1 MQRHDSWQPTRYNTN
16 VASNISYEQ
25 PLNERVRTFL
35 RVEFLFE
42 QLNHYIDDPNE
53 WNNRNAI
60 SALIEVID
68 FLSRLDIKTELI
80 KELERHSVIISSLE
94 NTPGVDINRLK
105 MIIGEISDCLKTLRD
120 ASFQPGQA
128 LRQNEFITSIKQRA
142 SIPGGTCNFDLP
154 GYYFWLKSQNV
165 NKTGQLKEWKG
176 DISIIHRAVKLAL
189 ELIRNSTNPVMA
201 TAIRGFYQQGIETD
215 APCQLIRVK
224 LPAGSG
230 YYPEISG
237 GKHRF
242 TIRFMEQPSM
252 NQRPSQTSDDVE
264 FELHCCSL

>member
-1 MQRHDSWQPTRYNTN
+1 MALKIT
-16 VASNISYEQ
+16 YEQ

-80 KELERHSVIISSLE
+80 KELERHTVIISSLE
-94 NTPGVDINRLK
+94 NTPGVDIQRLK
-105 MIIGEISDCLKTLRD
+105 IILGEISNSLKTLRN
-120 ASFQPGQA
+120 ANFQPGQV
-128 LRQNEFITSIKQRA
+128 LRQNEFITSIKQRI

-154 GYYFWLKSQNV
+154 GYNFWLKSQNV
-165 NKTGQLKEWKG
+165 DKTRQLKEWHK
-176 DISIIHRAVKLAL
+176 DISVINQAVKLAL
-189 ELIRNSTNPVMA
+189 ELIRNSSNPAIETA
-201 TAIRGFYQQGIETD
+201 TRGFYQQSIESDT
-215 APCQLIRVK
+215 ACQLIRVK
-224 LPAGSG
+224 LPPEST

-242 TIRFMEQPSM
+242 TVRFMEQSSM
-252 NQRPSQTSDDVE
+252 NQRPSQTGDDVE
-264 FELHCCSL
+264 FELHCCNL

>member
-1 MQRHDSWQPTRYNTN
+1 M
-16 VASNISYEQ
+16 
-25 PLNERVRTFL
+25 RTFL

-53 WNNRNAI
+53 WNNRNAVA
-60 SALIEVID
+60 ALIEVLD

-80 KELERHSVIISSLE
+80 KELERHSTIISSLE
-94 NTPGVDINRLK
+94 NTPGVDVQRLTV
-105 MIIGEISDCLKTLRD
+105 IIAEIGNCLKTLRNGN
-120 ASFQPGQA
+120 FQPGQA
-128 LRQNEFITSIKQRA
+128 LRQNEFITSIKQRN

-165 NKTGQLKEWKG
+165 DKSLQLKAWQM
-176 DISIIHRAVKLAL
+176 DINIINRAVKLVL
-189 ELIRNSTNPVMA
+189 ELVRNSSNPVIETA
-201 TAIRGFYQQGIETD
+201 TRGFYQKSIESDMT
-215 APCQLIRVK
+215 CQLIRVK
-224 LPAGSG
+224 LPAESL

-252 NQRPSQTSDDVE
+252 NQRPNQTVNDVE
-264 FELHCCSL
+264 FELHCCNL

>member
-1 MQRHDSWQPTRYNTN
+1 
-16 VASNISYEQ
+16 
-25 PLNERVRTFL
+25 LNERVRTFL

-53 WNNRNAI
+53 WNNRNAV

-80 KELERHSVIISSLE
+80 KELERHSSIISSLE
-94 NTPGVDINRLK
+94 NTPGVDTQRLK
-105 MIIGEISDCLKTLRD
+105 MIIGEIGNCLKTLRD
-120 ASFQPGQA
+120 GNFQPGQA
-128 LRQNEFITSIKQRA
+128 LRQNEFITSIKQRN

-154 GYYFWLKSQNV
+154 GYYFWLKSLNV
-165 NKTGQLKEWKG
+165 DKSEQLKAWQK
-176 DISIIHRAVKLAL
+176 DINVINRAVKLVL
-189 ELIRNSTNPVMA
+189 ELIRNSSNPVIETA
-201 TAIRGFYQQGIETD
+201 TRGFYQKSIESEM
-215 APCQLIRVK
+215 ACQLIRVK
-224 LPAGSG
+224 LPTESI

-252 NQRPSQTSDDVE
+252 NQRPNQTVNDVE
-264 FELHCCSL
+264 FELHCCNL

>member
-1 MQRHDSWQPTRYNTN
+1 M
-16 VASNISYEQ
+16 
-25 PLNERVRTFL
+25 RTFL

-94 NTPGVDINRLK
+94 NTPGVDVQRLK
-105 MIIGEISDCLKTLRD
+105 MIIGEISNCLKTLR
-120 ASFQPGQA
+120 SVNFQPGQA
-128 LRQNEFITSIKQRA
+128 LRQNDFITSIRQRI

-154 GYYFWLKSQNV
+154 GYYFWLKSQKID
-165 NKTGQLKEWKG
+165 KTMQLKDWQE
-176 DISIIHRAVKLAL
+176 DINLINRAVKLAL
-189 ELIRNSTNPVMA
+189 ELIRNSSNPVLETA
-201 TAIRGFYQQGIETD
+201 TRGFYQQNIESD
-215 APCQLIRVK
+215 MACQLIRVR
-224 LPAGSG
+224 LPSESV

-242 TIRFMEQPSM
+242 TVRFMEQPSM
-252 NQRPSQTSDDVE
+252 NQRPNQTTSDVE

>member
-1 MQRHDSWQPTRYNTN
+1 MKIT
-16 VASNISYEQ
+16 YEQ

-80 KELERHSVIISSLE
+80 KELERHTVIITSLE
-94 NTPGVDINRLK
+94 NTPGVDIQRLK
-105 MIIGEISDCLKTLRD
+105 LILGEIGNSLKTLRN
-120 ASFQPGQA
+120 ANFQPGQT
-128 LRQNEFITSIKQRA
+128 LRQNEFITSIKQRI

-154 GYYFWLKSQNV
+154 GYNFWLKSQNV
-165 NKTGQLKEWKG
+165 DKTRQLKEWHK
-176 DISIIHRAVKLAL
+176 DISVINHAVKLAL
-189 ELIRNSTNPVMA
+189 ELIRNSANPA
-201 TAIRGFYQQGIETD
+201 IQTAIRGFYQQSIESDT
-215 APCQLIRVK
+215 ACQLIRVK
-224 LPAGSG
+224 LPVESLF
-230 YYPEISG
+230 YPEISG

-252 NQRPSQTSDDVE
+252 NQRPSQTNGDVE
-264 FELHCCSL
+264 FELHCCNL

>member
-1 MQRHDSWQPTRYNTN
+1 M
-16 VASNISYEQ
+16 
-25 PLNERVRTFL
+25 RTFL

-60 SALIEVID
+60 AALIEVIE

-80 KELERHSVIISSLE
+80 KELERHSAIISPLE
-94 NTPGVDINRLK
+94 NTPGVDGQRLK
-105 MIIGEISDCLKTLRD
+105 MIIDEISNCLKTLRNGN
-120 ASFQPGQA
+120 FQPGQA
-128 LRQNEFITSIKQRA
+128 LRQNEFITSIKQRN

-165 NKTGQLKEWKG
+165 DKSLQLKEWQK
-176 DISIIHRAVKLAL
+176 DINVINRTVKLVL
-189 ELIRNSTNPVMA
+189 ELIRNSSNPVIETA
-201 TAIRGFYQQGIETD
+201 TRGFYQKSIESDT
-215 APCQLIRVK
+215 ACQLIRVR
-224 LPAGSG
+224 LPDESI

-252 NQRPSQTSDDVE
+252 NQRPSQTVNDVE
-264 FELHCCSL
+264 FELHCCNL

>member
-1 MQRHDSWQPTRYNTN
+1 M
-16 VASNISYEQ
+16 
-25 PLNERVRTFL
+25 RTFL

-80 KELERHSVIISSLE
+80 KELERHSAIISSLE
-94 NTPGVDINRLK
+94 NTPGVDVQRLN
-105 MIIGEISDCLKTLRD
+105 MIIGEISKFLKTLR
-120 ASFQPGQA
+120 SGNFQPGQA
-128 LRQNEFITSIKQRA
+128 LRQNDFITSIKQRV

-154 GYYFWLKSQNV
+154 GYYFWLKSQKID
-165 NKTGQLKEWKG
+165 KTLQLKEWQE
-176 DISIIHRAVKLAL
+176 DINLINRAVKLAL
-189 ELIRNSTNPVMA
+189 ELIRNSSNPVLE
-201 TAIRGFYQQGIETD
+201 TAARGFYQQNIESDT
-215 APCQLIRVK
+215 ACQLIRVR
-224 LPAGSG
+224 LPSESI

-242 TIRFMEQPSM
+242 TVRFMEQPSM
-252 NQRPSQTSDDVE
+252 NQRPNQTTSDVE
-264 FELHCCSL
+264 FELHCCNL

>member
-1 MQRHDSWQPTRYNTN
+1 MSFKIT
-16 VASNISYEQ
+16 YEQ
-25 PLNERVRTFL
+25 PLNERVRSFL

-94 NTPGVDINRLK
+94 NTPGVDVQRLK
-105 MIIGEISDCLKTLRD
+105 LIIGEISNCLKILR
-120 ASFQPGQA
+120 STNFQPGQA
-128 LRQNEFITSIKQRA
+128 LRQNDFITSIKQRI

-154 GYYFWLKSQNV
+154 GYNFWLKSQKIDN
-165 NKTGQLKEWKG
+165 TLQLKEWQE
-176 DISIIHRAVKLAL
+176 DINLINRSVKLAL
-189 ELIRNSTNPVMA
+189 DLIRNSSNPALKTA
-201 TAIRGFYQQGIETD
+201 TRGFYQQNIESD
-215 APCQLIRVK
+215 AACQLIRVR
-224 LPAGSG
+224 LPSESI

-242 TIRFMEQPSM
+242 TVRFMEQPSM
-252 NQRPSQTSDDVE
+252 NQRPNQTTSDVE

>member
-1 MQRHDSWQPTRYNTN
+1 MEY
-16 VASNISYEQ
+16 
-25 PLNERVRTFL
+25 
-35 RVEFLFE
+35 LFE
-42 QLNHYIDDPNE
+42 QLDHYIDDPNE

-94 NTPGVDINRLK
+94 NTPGVDIQRLK
-105 MIIGEISDCLKTLRD
+105 LIIAEIGDCIKTLRNGNV
-120 ASFQPGQA
+120 QPGQA

-154 GYYFWLKSQNV
+154 GFYFWLKSQNV
-165 NKTGQLKEWKG
+165 DKTMQLKEWRK
-176 DISIIHRAVKLAL
+176 DINIIHRAVKLAL
-189 ELIRNSTNPVMA
+189 ELIRNSSNPLIK
-201 TAIRGFYQQGIETD
+201 TAIRGFYQQSIEAD
-215 APCQLIRVK
+215 IPCQLIRVK
-224 LPAGSG
+224 LPVASI

-242 TIRFMEQPSM
+242 TVRFMEQASM
-252 NQRPSQTSDDVE
+252 DQRPSQTGEDVD
-264 FELHCCSL
+264 FELHCCNL